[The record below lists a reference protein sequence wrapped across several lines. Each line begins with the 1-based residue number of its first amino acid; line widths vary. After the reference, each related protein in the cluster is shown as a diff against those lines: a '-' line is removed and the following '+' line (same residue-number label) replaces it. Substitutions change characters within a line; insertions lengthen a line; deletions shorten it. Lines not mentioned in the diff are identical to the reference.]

1 MRIIDHGLCI
11 TVDNLAAL
19 RRKLVVPMSYAGSQ
33 SRWTHMVETEG
44 RGGAGKNRGKV
55 VGRRWWGEG
64 GGEKRVGRRGWGE
77 GGGEKWGGEGGGEK
91 WGGGWGGI
99 GAWGSCESIED
110 YSYTFISQRVQ
121 HNIYSPIF
129 LSIRG

>member
-1 MRIIDHGLCI
+1 M
-11 TVDNLAAL
+11 
-19 RRKLVVPMSYAGSQ
+19 
-33 SRWTHMVETEG
+33 
-44 RGGAGKNRGKV
+44 
-55 VGRRWWGEG
+55 
-64 GGEKRVGRRGWGE
+64 GRRGWGE
-77 GGGEKWGGEGGGEK
+77 GGGEKVVGRSGGGRRWWGEV
-91 WGGGWGGI
+91 GGGGGGGI